1 MEQWRQYET
10 AGTKF
15 LLMLLSAVTL
25 GGCGIWCTHFTGMN
39 ALDLVLDD
47 GTTLEIHFEVGV
59 TILSFI
65 FPVVGVFV
73 GLKIASSDPFFL
85 EVEATRR
92 KNILVRT
99 PLPSFSL
106 HEYITHGFC
115 EPGQGNATY
124 DHESRRQ

>member
-10 AGTKF
+10 AGMKL
-15 LLMLLSAVTL
+15 LLMVLSAITL
-25 GGCGIWCTHFTGMN
+25 AGCGIWCTHFTGMN

-47 GTTLEIHFEVGV
+47 GTALEIHFEVGL

-73 GLKIASSDPFFL
+73 GLKIASTDPFFL

-92 KNILVRT
+92 KNMMVQ
-99 PLPSFSL
+99 LPFKSSVCLYLSFSIPL
-106 HEYITHGFC
+106 
-115 EPGQGNATY
+115 A
-124 DHESRRQ
+124 SL